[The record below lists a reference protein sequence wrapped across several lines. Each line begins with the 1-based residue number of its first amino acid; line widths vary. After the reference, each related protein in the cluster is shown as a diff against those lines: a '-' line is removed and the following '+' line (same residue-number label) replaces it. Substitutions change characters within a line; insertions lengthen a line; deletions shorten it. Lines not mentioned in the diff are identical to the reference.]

1 MGFLYFIDRTVTTHT
16 HTRIL
21 TNNHKMAK
29 SSKASKSTTR
39 RRTAKRSFKRYIN
52 RTLQSAGKG
61 QKLTLSGKAVK
72 IVDSFVRDMFERLA
86 TQSAQVA
93 RTNKR
98 STLSTKEL
106 QTAVKLL
113 LPGELAKH
121 AMSEGAK
128 AVSKAI

>member
-1 MGFLYFIDRTVTTHT
+1 
-16 HTRIL
+16 
-21 TNNHKMAK
+21 MAK
-29 SSKASKSTTR
+29 SSKTSKTAVK
-39 RRTAKRSFKRYIN
+39 RRTSKRSFKRYIS
-52 RTLQSAGKG
+52 RTLKSSGKNA
-61 QKLTLSGKAVK
+61 KLTLSGKAMK

-86 TQSAQVA
+86 TQGAQVA

-113 LPGELAKH
+113 LPTELAKH

-128 AVSKAI
+128 AVSKTA

>member
-1 MGFLYFIDRTVTTHT
+1 
-16 HTRIL
+16 
-21 TNNHKMAK
+21 MAK
-29 SSKASKSTTR
+29 SAAKKVATK
-39 RRTAKRSFKRYIN
+39 RRTSKRSFKRYIS
-52 RTLQSAGKG
+52 RTLKSSGKNS
-61 QKLTLSGKAVK
+61 KLTLSGKAMK
-72 IVDSFVRDMFERLA
+72 IVDSFVRDMFEQLA

-113 LPGELAKH
+113 LPTELAKH

-128 AVSKAI
+128 AVSKTA

>member
-1 MGFLYFIDRTVTTHT
+1 
-16 HTRIL
+16 
-21 TNNHKMAK
+21 MAMK
-29 SSKASKSTTR
+29 SASTKKVGRPSGK
-39 RRTAKRSFKRYIN
+39 RRTAKGSFKRYIN
-52 RTLQSAGKG
+52 RTLKSSGKNK
-61 QKLTLSGKAVK
+61 KLTLSGKAMK

-113 LPGELAKH
+113 LPVEMAKH

-128 AVSKAI
+128 AVSKAV

>member
-1 MGFLYFIDRTVTTHT
+1 
-16 HTRIL
+16 
-21 TNNHKMAK
+21 MAK
-29 SSKASKSTTR
+29 SASKKVSSAKH
-39 RRTAKRSFKRYIN
+39 RTAKRSFKRYIN
-52 RTLQSAGKG
+52 RTLKSSGKNS
-61 QKLTLSGKAVK
+61 KLTLSGKAMK

-86 TQSAQVA
+86 TQAAQVA

-128 AVSKAI
+128 AVSKAL